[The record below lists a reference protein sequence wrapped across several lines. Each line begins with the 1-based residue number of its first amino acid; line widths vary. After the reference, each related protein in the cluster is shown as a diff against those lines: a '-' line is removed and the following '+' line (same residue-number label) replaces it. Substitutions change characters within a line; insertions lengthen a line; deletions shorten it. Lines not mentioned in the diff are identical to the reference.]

1 MPAPAYKRSTRRAS
15 GARPAGRKT
24 AVRFAAPS
32 GDLISAIIQYA
43 DVIQDVGGH
52 CSMLRLSERRMADP
66 VIAEA
71 LGREAPRLAQV
82 AVIWND
88 EEDQIVRVLDAA
100 AGDAIGST
108 AGLQPVE
115 DGQLELT
122 EEALAYLGAS
132 QASLH

>member
-1 MPAPAYKRSTRRAS
+1 M
-15 GARPAGRKT
+15 
-24 AVRFAAPS
+24 V
-32 GDLISAIIQYA
+32 
-43 DVIQDVGGH
+43 
-52 CSMLRLSERRMADP
+52 DP
-66 VIAEA
+66 VITEA

-122 EEALAYLGAS
+122 EEALAYLSAS

>member
-1 MPAPAYKRSTRRAS
+1 MPAPAYKRSARRAS
-15 GARPAGRKT
+15 EARPAVRKT

-43 DVIQDVGGH
+43 DLIQDVGSH

-66 VIAEA
+66 VITQA

-122 EEALAYLGAS
+122 EEGLAYLGAS